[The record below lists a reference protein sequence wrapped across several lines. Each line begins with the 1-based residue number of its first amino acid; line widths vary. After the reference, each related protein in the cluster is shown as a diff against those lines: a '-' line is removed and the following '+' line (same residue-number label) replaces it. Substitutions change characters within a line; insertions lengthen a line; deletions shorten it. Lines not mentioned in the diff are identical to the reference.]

1 MAMQESYSMTRDNLF
16 AGTQVMPVV
25 ADKLTIAASL
35 ELKRGSLVDAT
46 GTLCGVGAEVYAVL
60 ADDVD
65 TTEEAKEVAVYLKG
79 EFNEKALFVA
89 EGAMVAELK
98 QSARKVCI
106 FIKPCM

>member
-1 MAMQESYSMTRDNLF
+1 MTMQFKSEVGVDNLF
-16 AGTQVMPVV
+16 ATFNENVVTDVMSV
-25 ADKLTIAASL
+25 AQGQQ
-35 ELKRGSLVDAT
+35 LKRGALVDAM

-65 TTEEAKEVAVYLKG
+65 TTDGAKEVAVYLKG
-79 EFNEKALFVA
+79 EFNEKALSVA